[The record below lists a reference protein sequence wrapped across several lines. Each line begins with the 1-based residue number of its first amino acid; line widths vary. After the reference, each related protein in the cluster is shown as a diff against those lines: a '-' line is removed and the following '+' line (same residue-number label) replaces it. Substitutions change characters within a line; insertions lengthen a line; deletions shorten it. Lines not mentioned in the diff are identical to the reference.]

1 MTATVY
7 NFNLST
13 AGVVVDDTSII
24 QAEVQNEY
32 SVLFGGDMD
41 VTSPSTPQG
50 LLINAETLARVNIAN
65 NNATLANQINPNFAG
80 GVFLDSILSLMG
92 SQRLTETFSIVQ
104 ITYTGTPAT
113 VILSG
118 FQIRDT
124 NGNIWL
130 SSDSATIPGG
140 GVVDSVQFQCEVPG
154 EIVVSALSTWVQV
167 VPVSGLS
174 VTNVADNSNTGTL
187 EQSDA
192 QARLFRL
199 NTLFLQGNA
208 SAGSIISSVS
218 NAIGVSSLSFLEN
231 DGVAATID
239 SIAMLANSIYLCVNG
254 GTSEDIAAAMTASKA
269 SGIAYTNGASSTPI
283 TYSYSVPVSG
293 QLIDVKFDRPDT
305 IDIGVK
311 ATIKLNQPVQNY
323 ITTVRNAIL
332 SYAAGE
338 ISGLPGLT
346 VGQSVSPFEISSAIG
361 IQYPQVYVTKLEVQN
376 ITASGSLQTIQIDLN
391 LWQIAQI
398 QASNI
403 LVVIG

>member
-1 MTATVY
+1 
-7 NFNLST
+7 
-13 AGVVVDDTSII
+13 
-24 QAEVQNEY
+24 
-32 SVLFGGDMD
+32 
-41 VTSPSTPQG
+41 
-50 LLINAETLARVNIAN
+50 
-65 NNATLANQINPNFAG
+65 
-80 GVFLDSILSLMG
+80 
-92 SQRLTETFSIVQ
+92 
-104 ITYTGTPAT
+104 
-113 VILSG
+113 
-118 FQIRDT
+118 
-124 NGNIWL
+124 
-130 SSDSATIPGG
+130 
-140 GVVDSVQFQCEVPG
+140 
-154 EIVVSALSTWVQV
+154 
-167 VPVSGLS
+167 
-174 VTNVADNSNTGTL
+174 
-187 EQSDA
+187 
-192 QARLFRL
+192 
-199 NTLFLQGNA
+199 
-208 SAGSIISSVS
+208 
-218 NAIGVSSLSFLEN
+218 LSFLEN

>member
-208 SAGSIISSVS
+208 SAGSIISRS
-218 NAIGVSSLSFLEN
+218 
-231 DGVAATID
+231 
-239 SIAMLANSIYLCVNG
+239 AM
-254 GTSEDIAAAMTASKA
+254 
-269 SGIAYTNGASSTPI
+269 
-283 TYSYSVPVSG
+283 
-293 QLIDVKFDRPDT
+293 R
-305 IDIGVK
+305 
-311 ATIKLNQPVQNY
+311 
-323 ITTVRNAIL
+323 
-332 SYAAGE
+332 
-338 ISGLPGLT
+338 
-346 VGQSVSPFEISSAIG
+346 
-361 IQYPQVYVTKLEVQN
+361 
-376 ITASGSLQTIQIDLN
+376 
-391 LWQIAQI
+391 
-398 QASNI
+398 
-403 LVVIG
+403 